1 MYSWWLRTSQCVEV
15 RTSLLL
21 KLLVP
26 KQFPGGCFLGKF
38 SCLINSLKC
47 LGNCCFLFIIII
59 IIIIILFS
67 QGELGMSRLKS
78 LYPKRLTSGILII
91 KFYINSSIAFVMDL
105 LVKEM
110 SLIIISRTIFN
121 HLFNINIVIGLI
133 CSWIPWFR
141 VLPFSY

>member
-47 LGNCCFLFIIII
+47 LGNCCFLLFF

-78 LYPKRLTSGILII
+78 FYPKRLTSGLLII
-91 KFYINSSIAFVMDL
+91 KFYINSSIAFVMVL

>member
-15 RTSLLL
+15 RTSLSLE
-21 KLLVP
+21 LLVP

-47 LGNCCFLFIIII
+47 LGNCCFLFIII

-105 LVKEM
+105 VKEM
-110 SLIIISRTIFN
+110 SSIIISTTIFN

-133 CSWIPWFR
+133 LSWIPWFC